1 MTVNHHSRLVTSI
14 AKLELLGFVFI
25 SVLGTALHFTYE
37 LSERNLLVAPFS
49 AVNESVWEHLKLV
62 FWPAALYASVQYV
75 ALRNRPPAF
84 FLAKAVSMLMMPT
97 IIVTIFYASKL
108 FIEGSL
114 AFDILLF
121 YFSIAAGQYTS
132 IRIMKLRD
140 VPRAA
145 SAASLLLIISMA
157 LAFTYFTFDP
167 PRIFLFRDPVSGLY
181 GIGE

>member
-1 MTVNHHSRLVTSI
+1 MFI
-14 AKLELLGFVFI
+14 A
-25 SVLGTALHFTYE
+25 VLGTTLHFTYE
-37 LSERNLLVAPFS
+37 LSGRNPLVAPFS

-62 FWPAALYASVQYV
+62 FWPAALYASIQYV
-75 ALRNRPPAF
+75 ALRRRPPAF
-84 FLAKAVSMLMMPT
+84 LLAKALSMLIMPT

-132 IRIMKLRD
+132 IRVMKIGA
-140 VPRAA
+140 VPRAV
-145 SAASLLLIISMA
+145 SVAALLVIISMA
-157 LAFTYFTFDP
+157 LLFTYFTFNP